1 MVAVLSVLELMGA
14 GELLANATFKALPVY
29 TMVGA
34 IYFVMWFAV
43 ARLFERGERRL
54 ALPGR

>member
-34 IYFVMWFAV
+34 IYFVMCFAV